1 MLLLWRRSTKTFFVL
16 LSVMFLGMLCL
27 SMQAQAADYFT
38 RHQIYATLN
47 CQQLQSNG
55 SKGNCIDTLLEL
67 ANLELNQRYDQLM
80 TVYQSPTT
88 ANTNARTDAVDQQLL
103 QAQQQWLQF
112 RTQHCAFEA
121 QASTANAAK
130 TTQSSNQI
138 KLCELALTRERI
150 EYLGWFLGR

>member
-1 MLLLWRRSTKTFFVL
+1 MRKRWPPLTSYGLLVVL
-16 LSVMFLGMLCL
+16 LSLPML
-27 SMQAQAADYFT
+27 SQATDYFT
-38 RHQIYATLN
+38 RHQVYATLD
-47 CQQLQSNG
+47 CRQLQSNA

-80 TVYQSPTT
+80 TLYQSPTT

-103 QAQQQWLQF
+103 KAQQQWLQF

-121 QASTANAAK
+121 QASGANAAK
-130 TTQSSNQI
+130 TAQSANQI
-138 KLCELALTRERI
+138 KLCQLALTRERI